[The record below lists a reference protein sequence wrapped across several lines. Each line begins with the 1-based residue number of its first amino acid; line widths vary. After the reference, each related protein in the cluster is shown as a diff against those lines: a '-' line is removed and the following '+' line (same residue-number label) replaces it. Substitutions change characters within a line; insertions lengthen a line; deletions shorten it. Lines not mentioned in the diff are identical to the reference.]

1 MKTGEP
7 GAAIERESG
16 LTIDL
21 LSAADEAHLGFAGAT
36 CDRTIERGTLVD
48 IGGGSTELTRIEGG
62 HDFANTSIPQG
73 SLSSYADFVAA
84 VLPTQP
90 EVAAI
95 AQALWAQACALPD
108 PDAYRAPRFYGIG
121 GSVRAAAKMHAQ
133 AFDDPARPRML
144 APRQLASLLG
154 LLRDDPDRF
163 AHQAV
168 KAVPERVHTLVPGC
182 VIAHTLLAGFGAQS
196 LEVCKYGLREGYLV
210 ERMLEGVSGPGR
222 RAGAAPKP
230 EGAPPDPA
238 CASPCH
244 DETTSRRASE
254 GV

>member
-1 MKTGEP
+1 MDAIV
-7 GAAIERESG
+7 GAFFER
-16 LTIDL
+16 L
-21 LSAADEAHLGFAGAT
+21 A
-36 CDRTIERGTLVD
+36 
-48 IGGGSTELTRIEGG
+48 
-62 HDFANTSIPQG
+62 
-73 SLSSYADFVAA
+73 
-84 VLPTQP
+84 
-90 EVAAI
+90 
-95 AQALWAQACALPD
+95 ALPNR
-108 PDAYRAPRFYGIG
+108 DAYRAGTVYGIG

-144 APRQLASLLG
+144 APRQLASLLD